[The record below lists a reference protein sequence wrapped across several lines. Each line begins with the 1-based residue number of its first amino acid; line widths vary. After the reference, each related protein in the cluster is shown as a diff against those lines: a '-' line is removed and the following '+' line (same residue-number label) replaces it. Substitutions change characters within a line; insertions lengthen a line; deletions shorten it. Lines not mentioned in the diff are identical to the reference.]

1 MNSQM
6 KKRANL
12 TIRAILL
19 ICMVFSALQTV
30 RAANADEALR
40 DAIRQT
46 FEAAPE
52 LRETDVSGVYARRA
66 YTPLW
71 QSPTRREQLLTALAD
86 LTHDGLDPEH
96 YALSQL
102 RQDFAH
108 ASNTEHRLAAELA
121 ATRNCLLALTHLQH
135 GVLDP
140 VRDGGYWRG
149 PNGAAPTLPAATEAL
164 AALADNDLDAL
175 FARFR
180 PSTPLYLKL
189 REALITARQA
199 APNAWPQVPAGPT
212 IKPGKRDDRLP
223 GLRTRLI
230 ASRHLGS
237 EHAAGD
243 QMDDALVEAVKT
255 FQRENGLEAD
265 GAVGPATLHALN
277 MTREARLSS
286 LRINLERARWIAPHQ
301 RGNHVMVDVT
311 GYRLSYFSDQTE
323 RWHARTQVGMPSRET
338 PELFSRI
345 THLTVNPT
353 WTVPPTILKKDIVPK
368 ASTDPNYLASRNIR
382 VFDRD
387 GTELDPATVD
397 WSRPGNLT
405 LRQDFGDGSALGKVA
420 IRFANPYAIYLH
432 DTPNQRQFRRA
443 QRTFSSGC
451 VRVENAL
458 DLVQLLLE
466 PGGDSHLAR
475 FDKALASGRTG
486 NLNLPQPVPII
497 VAYLT
502 AGPDDNGH
510 IVFRQDIYKR
520 DAVLSAKLDQAG
532 KSITDKKL

>member
-6 KKRANL
+6 EKKPNL

-19 ICMVFSALQTV
+19 ICMVFSASLPGH
-30 RAANADEALR
+30 AANAGEPLG

-46 FEAAPE
+46 LEAAAD
-52 LRETDVSGVYARRA
+52 LRETGVSRVYTARA
-66 YTPLW
+66 YAPLW
-71 QSPTRREQLLTALAD
+71 QSPARREQLLTALAD
-86 LTHDGLDPEH
+86 LSHDGLDPER
-96 YALSQL
+96 YALAHL
-102 RQDFAH
+102 RQAFEQ
-108 ASNTEHRLAAELA
+108 ASGIDNRLAVELT
-121 ATRNCLLALTHLQH
+121 ATRNCLLALDHLQR
-135 GVLDP
+135 GILDP

-149 PNGAAPTLPAATEAL
+149 PNGSAPSLPAAADAL
-164 AALADNDLDAL
+164 AALADDDIGAL

-189 REALITARQA
+189 REALIATQA
-199 APNAWPQVPAGPT
+199 APPTQWPLIPAGAT

-223 GLRTRLI
+223 DLRARLI
-230 ASRHLGS
+230 ASGHLGS

-243 QMDDALVEAVKT
+243 QLDDALVEAVKT
-255 FQRENGLEAD
+255 FQHEHGLEAD

-277 MTREARLSS
+277 MTREARLAS

-301 RGNHVMVDVT
+301 YGNHVLVDIT
-311 GYRLSYFSDQTE
+311 GYRLGYFSDQTE

-368 ASTDPNYLASRNIR
+368 ASTDPEYLASRNIR

-432 DTPNQRQFRRA
+432 DTPNQRQFKRA

-466 PGGDSHLAR
+466 PGGDGHLAR
-475 FDKALASGRTG
+475 FDRALAGGKTG

-502 AGPDDNGH
+502 AGPDESGR
-510 IVFRQDIYKR
+510 IIFRQDVYKR
-520 DAVLSAKLDQAG
+520 DAILSAKLDQAL
-532 KSITDKKL
+532 KSTSDKKL